1 MKVTPL
7 EIRQQTFER
16 GFRGYEKEAVD
27 AYLASLSQE
36 WERSQDDFRALRQ
49 RNETLEEEIGR
60 LKAIENT
67 LYRTLQTAE
76 ETSTQMAQKS
86 RAEADQRLQSANTE
100 AEETLGNARK
110 QANMLVLDA
119 ETKTR
124 YIVDEALEE
133 LRSLERD
140 YKAIERYKEHL
151 ITEIKRY
158 ATDAFDKLSRF
169 EEKSQKTAFEAKFGE
184 VKALKMPGTE
194 TSAEPSEAPETPNTT
209 WEIAP
214 TEADPAGEETEDLP
228 RDEAPA
234 PATGER
240 SRNRPRK
247 AASTEN
253 EPEPPSGASPEA
265 AAPGGGGSFFD
276 SI

>member
-86 RAEADQRLQSANTE
+86 RAEAEQRVQSANAE

-140 YKAIERYKEHL
+140 YKAIERYKEYL

-169 EEKSQKTAFEAKFGE
+169 EEKSHRSTFEAKFGE

-194 TSAEPSEAPETPNTT
+194 ASPQPAEDSDTPTTT
-209 WEIAP
+209 WEIQP
-214 TEADPAGEETEDLP
+214 SEASPAEEETEDIP

-234 PATGER
+234 PSAEER
-240 SRNRPRK
+240 PRNRPRK

-253 EPEPPSGASPEA
+253 EPEAPSGSSPEA
-265 AAPGGGGSFFD
+265 AAPSGSGSFFD

>member
-36 WERSQDDFRALRQ
+36 WERSQDEFRALRQ
-49 RNETLEEEIGR
+49 RNETLEEEIAR

-76 ETSTQMAQKS
+76 ETSTQMGQKS
-86 RAEADQRLQSANTE
+86 RAEAEERVQRANTE

-140 YKAIERYKEHL
+140 YKAIERYKEYL

-169 EEKSQKTAFEAKFGE
+169 EEKSHKTAFEAKFGE

-194 TSAEPSEAPETPNTT
+194 TSPPPAEESDPPTTT
-209 WEIAP
+209 WEIQPA
-214 TEADPAGEETEDLP
+214 EANPAEDETEDIP

-234 PATGER
+234 PSVEER
-240 SRNRPRK
+240 PRNRPRK
-247 AASTEN
+247 AASAEN
-253 EPEPPSGASPEA
+253 EPEPPSGSSPEA
-265 AAPGGGGSFFD
+265 TTPGGSGSFFD